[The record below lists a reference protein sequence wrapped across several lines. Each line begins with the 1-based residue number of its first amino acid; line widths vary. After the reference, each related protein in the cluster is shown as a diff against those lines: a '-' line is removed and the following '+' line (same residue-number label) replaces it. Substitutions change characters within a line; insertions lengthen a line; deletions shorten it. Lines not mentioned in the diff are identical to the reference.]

1 MNPPIVRFALSAAFV
16 LSASLLTACGGS
28 ASPAKS
34 AEGEPAPVAA
44 SSGTPASSPVSGD
57 APEISRGAGVPGGVV
72 LLWPRVPGGT
82 PDPESRQI
90 AARIQKRLS
99 VIIARALPGWPVDVR
114 PEPER
119 VCPRSG
125 CHAIS
130 VGAVLLRSGNG
141 CAAAALVSGPG
152 TVPARIVP
160 WAGNVQMGAS
170 SVPFR
175 QPPEKEI
182 AVTDFQSCNAIDG
195 DLSQH
200 EADVE
205 AAIRA
210 AGGR

>member
-1 MNPPIVRFALSAAFV
+1 MRTKTLGTIWMAVV
-16 LSASLLTACGGS
+16 LAGTTLGCGGS
-28 ASPAKS
+28 SSAVKSAAAEPTATSTPAKS
-34 AEGEPAPVAA
+34 TTPAP
-44 SSGTPASSPVSGD
+44 SPASAD
-57 APEISRGAGVPGGVV
+57 APEISRSAGTPGGVV
-72 LLWPRVPGGT
+72 LLWPRVPGAA
-82 PDPESRQI
+82 PDADSRQI

-99 VIIARALPGWPVDVR
+99 AIIARALPGWPVDVR

-130 VGAVLLRSGNG
+130 VGAVLLRNGNG

-152 TVPARIVP
+152 TVPQRIVP
-160 WAGNVQMGAS
+160 WAGNMRTGAS

-182 AVTDFQSCNAIDG
+182 AVEDFQSCGAIDG
-195 DLSQH
+195 DLAEH

-205 AAIRA
+205 AVIRA